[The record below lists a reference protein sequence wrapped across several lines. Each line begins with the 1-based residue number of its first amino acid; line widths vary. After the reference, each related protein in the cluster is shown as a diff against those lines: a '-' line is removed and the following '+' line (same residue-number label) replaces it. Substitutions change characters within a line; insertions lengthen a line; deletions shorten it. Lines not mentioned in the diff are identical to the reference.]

1 MICSEVGF
9 DFSSVLWNLQLARNV
24 KVFDNTIV
32 GFGNTIE
39 RSHNLV
45 DLSIRAM
52 EDNRL
57 VAAVGLGTSQGLAH
71 WSTRRSTWMSFFSVS
86 GWCRCRTDALSHSI
100 ACCSET
106 MFSSKRLGESQTG
119 TSCHKQYVGR

>member
-86 GWCRCRTDALSHSI
+86 GWC
-100 ACCSET
+100 SET